1 MDAGFV
7 IAGRRVKKNRNR
19 GKDKTGAPSLTECIL
34 SWTTHRRRMR
44 IFCVFVPNETC
55 LHKNNETGEL
65 EEICSLCYYDFTLYQ
80 FVWIDSSDGV
90 FFKKDKYVRDKRD
103 FSHPEKDEIALR
115 FLVKS

>member
-1 MDAGFV
+1 
-7 IAGRRVKKNRNR
+7 
-19 GKDKTGAPSLTECIL
+19 
-34 SWTTHRRRMR
+34 MR

-90 FFKKDKYVRDKRD
+90 FFKKDKYIRDKRD

-115 FLVKS
+115 FLVKSSQYEDELYDVPVVYKRDAASLQSEKEKLK